1 MTRDLQSLWHRHSAL
16 AWSWIYS
23 FILKNVYTSLF
34 FLEPNVCIYE
44 MLKDVLYKQEMLT
57 HFDTSSL

>member
-1 MTRDLQSLWHRHSAL
+1 MIYSRCGTDIQLWHGAGYIR
-16 AWSWIYS
+16 